1 MFTAGGVNKTTERLP
16 CRPRD
21 WHRPRHRTLSVATMR
36 KRDWPPSWIPPLSLS
51 FPLSTP
57 PPPISALLTLCRL
70 ISITWSTSLLC
81 QQFSVY
87 FYLFCSEF
95 LRYFLRIMFGR
106 LRIADA
112 VIILM
117 CCVTKW
123 CIHIQ
128 LAVVISVNV
137 SDRSLAGLPS
147 SLLKPRAESAPCLS
161 PSTLVITEVAFVLSN
176 IMLMTYCI

>member
-1 MFTAGGVNKTTERLP
+1 
-16 CRPRD
+16 
-21 WHRPRHRTLSVATMR
+21 
-36 KRDWPPSWIPPLSLS
+36 
-51 FPLSTP
+51 
-57 PPPISALLTLCRL
+57 
-70 ISITWSTSLLC
+70 
-81 QQFSVY
+81 
-87 FYLFCSEF
+87 
-95 LRYFLRIMFGR
+95 MFGR

-147 SLLKPRAESAPCLS
+147 SLLKPRAESSPCFS